1 MSSSAPKLCVDD
13 VSMTFKTPT
22 GVFHALAPV
31 MSFVESVRASL

>member
-22 GVFHALAPV
+22 GAFYALAP
-31 MSFVESVRASL
+31 S